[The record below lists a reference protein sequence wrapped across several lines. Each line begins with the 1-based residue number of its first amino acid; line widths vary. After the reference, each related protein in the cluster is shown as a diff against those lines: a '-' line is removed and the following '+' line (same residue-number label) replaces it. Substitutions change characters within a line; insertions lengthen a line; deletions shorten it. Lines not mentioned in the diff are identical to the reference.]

1 MPKIVPRRRLLEGS
15 QDALAPGRPA
25 GHFAAMAKPA
35 PPRSRFVPRTRDGR
49 IAAIAF
55 TVLFML
61 AMPPVTHTVLNRVEP
76 TFLGLPFF
84 YVALF
89 VVYTALIGVLIWAY
103 RRGL

>member
-1 MPKIVPRRRLLEGS
+1 MPLPA
-15 QDALAPGRPA
+15 DAGILP
-25 GHFAAMAKPA
+25 AMAKPA
-35 PPRSRFVPRTRDGR
+35 PSRCRFWPRTRDGR
-49 IAAIAF
+49 IAVVVFVA
-55 TVLFML
+55 LFML

-84 YVALF
+84 YIALF